1 MALTGY
7 IYDIMMQYGFNTQEY
22 VIYRR
27 ERSNYFNVVSQ
38 MVSMS
43 LRVQPLIHAEI
54 SVIPIVSGRDNNNT
68 GMSKYIAKAFD
79 AIRGIEGIN
88 AVLTAM
94 GTQIES
100 SDFQNILKAI
110 NATHDSLRKEED
122 IKRIISTIRIDE
134 RRDKSATLD
143 DRVQSVQDQL

>member
-1 MALTGY
+1 
-7 IYDIMMQYGFNTQEY
+7 
-22 VIYRR
+22 VIHPR
-27 ERSNYFNVVSQ
+27 ERSNYFNVVSH

-43 LRVQPLIHAEI
+43 FRVQPLIHAEI
-54 SVIPIVSGRDNNNT
+54 SVIPIVSGRDNNNNT

-110 NATHDSLRKEED
+110 NATHDSLRKED
-122 IKRIISTIRIDE
+122 NIKRIISTIRIDE
-134 RRDKSATLD
+134 RRDKSATLN

>member
-1 MALTGY
+1 M
-7 IYDIMMQYGFNTQEY
+7 
-22 VIYRR
+22 IYRR
-27 ERSNYFNVVSQ
+27 ERSNYFNVVNH

-43 LRVQPLIHAEI
+43 LRVRPLIHAEI
-54 SVIPIVSGRDNNNT
+54 SVIPIVSGRDSNNT
-68 GMSKYIAKAFD
+68 GMSKYIAMAFD

-100 SDFQNILKAI
+100 SDFQNILRAI
-110 NATHDSLRKEED
+110 NATHDSLRKEDD

>member
-1 MALTGY
+1 V
-7 IYDIMMQYGFNTQEY
+7 N
-22 VIYRR
+22 VIYKR
-27 ERSNYFNVVSQ
+27 ESSNYFNVVSH
-38 MVSMS
+38 MISMS

-54 SVIPIVSGRDNNNT
+54 SVIPIVSGRDNNNNT

-88 AVLTAM
+88 AMLTAM

-110 NATHDSLRKEED
+110 NATHDSLRKED
-122 IKRIISTIRIDE
+122 NIKRIISTIRIDE

>member
-1 MALTGY
+1 M
-7 IYDIMMQYGFNTQEY
+7 IH
-22 VIYRR
+22 RR
-27 ERSNYFNVVSQ
+27 ERSNYFNVVSH

-43 LRVQPLIHAEI
+43 FRVQPLIHAEI
-54 SVIPIVSGRDNNNT
+54 SVIPIVSGRDKNNNT

-110 NATHDSLRKEED
+110 NATHDSLRKED
-122 IKRIISTIRIDE
+122 NIKRIISTIRIDE
-134 RRDKSATLD
+134 RRDKSATLN
-143 DRVQSVQDQL
+143 DRVQSVQDLL

>member
-1 MALTGY
+1 M
-7 IYDIMMQYGFNTQEY
+7 I
-22 VIYRR
+22 
-27 ERSNYFNVVSQ
+27 
-38 MVSMS
+38 SMS

-54 SVIPIVSGRDNNNT
+54 SVIPIVSGRDNNT
-68 GMSKYIAKAFD
+68 GMSKYIARAFD

-88 AVLTAM
+88 AMLTAM

-110 NATHDSLRKEED
+110 NATHDSLRKDDD

-143 DRVQSVQDQL
+143 ERVQSVQDQL

>member
-43 LRVQPLIHAEI
+43 LKVQPLIHAEI
-54 SVIPIVSGRDNNNT
+54 SVIPIFSGRDNNNT

-110 NATHDSLRKEED
+110 NATHDSLRKEDD

>member
-1 MALTGY
+1 
-7 IYDIMMQYGFNTQEY
+7 
-22 VIYRR
+22 VIHRR
-27 ERSNYFNVVSQ
+27 GRSNYFNVVSH

-43 LRVQPLIHAEI
+43 FRVQPLIHAEI
-54 SVIPIVSGRDNNNT
+54 SVIPIVSGRDNNNNT

-110 NATHDSLRKEED
+110 NATHDSLRKED
-122 IKRIISTIRIDE
+122 NIKRIISTIRIDE
-134 RRDKSATLD
+134 RRDKSATLN
-143 DRVQSVQDQL
+143 DRVQSVQDLL

>member
-1 MALTGY
+1 
-7 IYDIMMQYGFNTQEY
+7 
-22 VIYRR
+22 
-27 ERSNYFNVVSQ
+27 

-43 LRVQPLIHAEI
+43 FRVQPLIHAEI
-54 SVIPIVSGRDNNNT
+54 SVIPIVSGRDNNNNT
-68 GMSKYIAKAFD
+68 GMSKYIAKAFH

-110 NATHDSLRKEED
+110 NATHDSLRKED
-122 IKRIISTIRIDE
+122 NIKRIISTIRIDE
-134 RRDKSATLD
+134 RRDKSATLN

>member
-1 MALTGY
+1 
-7 IYDIMMQYGFNTQEY
+7 
-22 VIYRR
+22 
-27 ERSNYFNVVSQ
+27 

-43 LRVQPLIHAEI
+43 FRVQPLIHAEI
-54 SVIPIVSGRDNNNT
+54 SVIPIVSGRDKNNNT

-79 AIRGIEGIN
+79 AIRGIEGVN

-110 NATHDSLRKEED
+110 NATHDSLRKED
-122 IKRIISTIRIDE
+122 NIKRIISTIRIDE
-134 RRDKSATLD
+134 RRDKSATLN